1 MEIRVAIAQMNSI
14 VGDYYGNINKIKN
27 NIRQA
32 CNDHA
37 DIIVFPELCLNGYP
51 PEDLLFKTQFLK
63 DSLKNTK
70 EIINFSIDYDIVIIL
85 GAVECD
91 EYYTIYNSAY
101 IIFKGDVV
109 GTYKKRFLNSF
120 TFFDEKRYFKPGES
134 LKLIEING
142 SKVAITIGSEL
153 YFPNSSQSSI
163 VNNEADLILNM
174 SASVFYKEK
183 ILPTFNIIK
192 TRALE
197 YSSWIVYCNM
207 VGGQDEL
214 VFDGGSMVVNPYGI
228 VAMNAPLFEEELYF
242 IDIDADEAK
251 RAKLRNKEI
260 KSIYKDKNNFEII
273 NIDKNVNKKGKIN
286 CINNKIP
293 DENEILYLAIKLGLR
308 DYLLKNGFKS
318 VVLGLSGGVDS
329 ALVASIAADAIGNEN
344 VLALIMP
351 SEFTSKKSL
360 EDAVEL
366 SINLGIKYKI
376 ISISELYNA
385 YIYTLKE
392 SFEGKQFDETEENLQ
407 ARIRGNIVMAF
418 SNKFGHLAL
427 VCGNKSE
434 VATGYSTLYGDTAG
448 GFAPIKDLYKTELY
462 KVARKFNEIHN
473 KDIIT
478 PSILKKPP
486 SAELRPNQKD
496 EDKLPP
502 YDILDEI
509 LFNYI
514 ERGKSYHELI
524 EMGFK
529 EEVVKNVIIMVEK
542 SEWKRRQSPPGIKLS
557 EVSFGKDRKMP
568 ITNKYQFW

>member
-51 PEDLLFKTQFLK
+51 PEDLLLKTQFLN
-63 DSLKNTK
+63 DSLK
-70 EIINFSIDYDIVIIL
+70 SIKDVKDFTEDKDIVIIL

-120 TFFDEKRYFKPGES
+120 TFFDEKRYFNPS
-134 LKLIEING
+134 DILTLIELNG
-142 SKVAITIGSEL
+142 SKIGITIGNEIC
-153 YFPNSSQSSI
+153 FPNSSLYSA
-163 VNNEADLILNM
+163 VNNETDLILNL
-174 SASVFYKEK
+174 SASVFYKNK
-183 ILPTFNIIK
+183 INSIHNILK
-192 TRALE
+192 ARALE
-197 YSSWIVYCNM
+197 LSSWVVYCNM

-214 VFDGGSMVVNPYGI
+214 VFDGGSMVIDPYGVI
-228 VAMNAPLFEEELYF
+228 EMNAPLFEEGIYF
-242 IDIDADEAK
+242 IDIDAEEAK
-251 RAKLRNKEI
+251 RAKLKNS
-260 KSIYKDKNNFEII
+260 KSSSLCQVKNNVEII
-273 NIDKNVNKKGKIN
+273 NINKIVSKKRKIKS
-286 CINNKIP
+286 ITSKIP
-293 DENEILYLAIKLGLR
+293 DENELLYSAIKLGLR
-308 DYLLKNGFKS
+308 DYLVKNGFSS

-329 ALVASIAADAIGNEN
+329 ALVASIAADSIGNKN

-351 SEFTSKKSL
+351 SEFTSKKSV

-366 SINLGIKYKI
+366 SLNLGIEYKI
-376 ISISELYNA
+376 ISISELYNT
-385 YIYTLKE
+385 YLDTLKE
-392 SFEGKQFDETEENLQ
+392 SFKGKTFDETEENLQ
-407 ARIRGNIVMAF
+407 ARIRGNIIMAF

-529 EEVVKNVIIMVEK
+529 EEVVKSVIIMVEK
-542 SEWKRRQSPPGIKLS
+542 SEWKRRQLPPGIKLS
-557 EVSFGKDRKMP
+557 EVSFGKERKMP
-568 ITNKYQFW
+568 ITKKYKFW

>member
-51 PEDLLFKTQFLK
+51 PEDLLLKTQFLN
-63 DSLKNTK
+63 DSLK
-70 EIINFSIDYDIVIIL
+70 SIKDVKDFTEDKDIVIIL

-120 TFFDEKRYFKPGES
+120 TFFDEKRYFNPS
-134 LKLIEING
+134 DILTLIELNG
-142 SKVAITIGSEL
+142 SKIGITIGNEIC
-153 YFPNSSQSSI
+153 FPNSSLYSA
-163 VNNEADLILNM
+163 VNNETDLILNL
-174 SASVFYKEK
+174 SASVFYKNK
-183 ILPTFNIIK
+183 INSIHNILK
-192 TRALE
+192 ARALE
-197 YSSWIVYCNM
+197 LSSWVVYCNM

-214 VFDGGSMVVNPYGI
+214 VFDGGSMVIDPYGVI
-228 VAMNAPLFEEELYF
+228 EMNAPLFEEGIYF
-242 IDIDADEAK
+242 IDIDAEEAK
-251 RAKLRNKEI
+251 RAKLKNS
-260 KSIYKDKNNFEII
+260 KSSSLCQVKNNVEII
-273 NIDKNVNKKGKIN
+273 NINKIVSKKRKIKS
-286 CINNKIP
+286 ITSKIP
-293 DENEILYLAIKLGLR
+293 DENELLYSAIKLGLR
-308 DYLLKNGFKS
+308 DYLVKNGFSS

-329 ALVASIAADAIGNEN
+329 ALVASIAADSIGNKN

-351 SEFTSKKSL
+351 SEFTSKKSV

-366 SINLGIKYKI
+366 SLNLGIEYKI
-376 ISISELYNA
+376 ISISELYNT
-385 YIYTLKE
+385 YLDTLKE
-392 SFEGKQFDETEENLQ
+392 SFKGKTFDETEENLQ
-407 ARIRGNIVMAF
+407 ARIRGNIIMAF

-529 EEVVKNVIIMVEK
+529 EEVVKSVIIMVEK
-542 SEWKRRQSPPGIKLS
+542 SEWKRRQSPAGIKLS
-557 EVSFGKDRKMP
+557 EVSFGKERKMP
-568 ITNKYQFW
+568 ITNKYRFW

>member
-120 TFFDEKRYFKPGES
+120 TFFDEKRYFNPS
-134 LKLIEING
+134 DILTLIELNG
-142 SKVAITIGSEL
+142 SKIGITIGNEIC
-153 YFPNSSQSSI
+153 FPNSSLYSA
-163 VNNEADLILNM
+163 VNNETDLILNL
-174 SASVFYKEK
+174 SASVFYKNK
-183 ILPTFNIIK
+183 INSIHNILK
-192 TRALE
+192 ARALE
-197 YSSWIVYCNM
+197 LSSWVVYCNM

-214 VFDGGSMVVNPYGI
+214 VFDGGSMVIDPYGVI
-228 VAMNAPLFEEELYF
+228 EMNAPLFEEGIYF
-242 IDIDADEAK
+242 IDIDAEEAK
-251 RAKLRNKEI
+251 RAKLKNS
-260 KSIYKDKNNFEII
+260 KSSSLCQVKNNVEII
-273 NIDKNVNKKGKIN
+273 NINKIVSKKRKIKS
-286 CINNKIP
+286 ITSKIP
-293 DENEILYLAIKLGLR
+293 DENELLYSAIKLGLR
-308 DYLLKNGFKS
+308 DYLVKNGFSS

-329 ALVASIAADAIGNEN
+329 ALVASIAADSIGNKN

-351 SEFTSKKSL
+351 SEFTSKKSV

-366 SINLGIKYKI
+366 SLNLGIEYKI
-376 ISISELYNA
+376 ISISELYNT
-385 YIYTLKE
+385 YLDTLKE
-392 SFEGKQFDETEENLQ
+392 SFKGKTFDETEENLQ
-407 ARIRGNIVMAF
+407 ARIRGNIIMAF

-529 EEVVKNVIIMVEK
+529 EEVVKSVIIMVEK
-542 SEWKRRQSPPGIKLS
+542 SEWKRRQLPAGIKLS
-557 EVSFGKDRKMP
+557 EVSFGKERKMP
-568 ITNKYQFW
+568 ITKKYRFW

>member
-214 VFDGGSMVVNPYGI
+214 VFDGGSMVIDPYGVI
-228 VAMNAPLFEEELYF
+228 EMNAPLFEEGIYF
-242 IDIDADEAK
+242 IDIDAEEAK
-251 RAKLRNKEI
+251 RAKLKNS
-260 KSIYKDKNNFEII
+260 KSSSLCQVKNNVEII
-273 NIDKNVNKKGKIN
+273 NINKIVSKKRKIKS
-286 CINNKIP
+286 ITNKIP

-376 ISISELYNA
+376 ISITELYNA

-407 ARIRGNIVMAF
+407 ARIRGNIIMAF

-462 KVARKFNEIHN
+462 KVAKKYNEIHN
-473 KDIIT
+473 KEIIT
-478 PSILKKPP
+478 KSILEKPP

-502 YDILDEI
+502 YDILDKI

-514 ERGKSYHELI
+514 ERGKSYNELL
-524 EMGFK
+524 EMGLN
-529 EEVVKNVIIMVEK
+529 EEIVKNVINMVEK

-557 EVSFGKDRKMP
+557 EVSFGKERKMP
-568 ITNKYQFW
+568 ITKKYRFW

>member
-1 MEIRVAIAQMNSI
+1 MNSI

-260 KSIYKDKNNFEII
+260 KSIYKNKNNFEII

-376 ISISELYNA
+376 ISITELYNA

-427 VCGNKSE
+427 VCG
-434 VATGYSTLYGDTAG
+434 
-448 GFAPIKDLYKTELY
+448 
-462 KVARKFNEIHN
+462 
-473 KDIIT
+473 
-478 PSILKKPP
+478 
-486 SAELRPNQKD
+486 
-496 EDKLPP
+496 
-502 YDILDEI
+502 
-509 LFNYI
+509 
-514 ERGKSYHELI
+514 
-524 EMGFK
+524 
-529 EEVVKNVIIMVEK
+529 
-542 SEWKRRQSPPGIKLS
+542 
-557 EVSFGKDRKMP
+557 
-568 ITNKYQFW
+568 